1 MKKIKIT
8 NKSFDNGPLIL
19 SESGYYYLHED
30 IYINF
35 LKNKEDIWKHNKNN
49 NFGFT
54 AGIIITGTDI
64 TLDLKGYS
72 IQQSLQDY
80 CLQRFFALIQ
90 LNDMPFNIGKGPIL
104 EQRKK
109 LNTGKNIIIKN
120 GILGLTSHQAIL
132 GNNNENVELRK
143 IQINNFEV
151 SGITLNAVKNLKLK
165 CSKIN
170 DSNNKI
176 PITPYFSAF
185 IFIFKLLQTAKIIE
199 NKENISL
206 KIDTILNEIKSFYQK
221 YINII
226 YKSKNYNT
234 LYSELAQLKN
244 DIFINYDNNTPC
256 NMHGIKITGSNP
268 SVHEFHNSV
277 NKNKELNSTNVEI
290 KNVNIE
296 NLTAKV
302 NEDLLLGY
310 KKDIL
315 HIGAG
320 VRISLKILTDKSISN
335 FFIKILEQIITLCEE
350 FPTIKILIKINIDR
364 HNLKIIKKI
373 VNGEQLTDK
382 QSENYNIVRNCDL
395 MGHINKGTIGIRL
408 GSSIDCNLKNLNI
421 KNIINSGI
429 LSSKYDYYKEKYNI
443 KNEVILD
450 SKTDGINNL
459 TGSYSIGVIS
469 SGIAN
474 STFDNLN
481 INNIKSTTSKSIG
494 IFVNNESNKIDLN
507 KINISDIESNN
518 NINDCSTILIDEKS
532 KKVNLFDISIN

>member
-234 LYSELAQLKN
+234 LYSELTQLKN

-290 KNVNIE
+290 KNVNVE

-320 VRISLKILTDKSISN
+320 VRISLKILTDKSISD

-350 FPTIKILIKINIDR
+350 FPSIKILIKINIDR

-474 STFDNLN
+474 STFNNLN
-481 INNIKSTTSKSIG
+481 INSIKSTTSKSIG

-518 NINDCSTILIDEKS
+518 NINDSSTILIDEKS
-532 KKVNLFDISIN
+532 KKVNLFDILIN